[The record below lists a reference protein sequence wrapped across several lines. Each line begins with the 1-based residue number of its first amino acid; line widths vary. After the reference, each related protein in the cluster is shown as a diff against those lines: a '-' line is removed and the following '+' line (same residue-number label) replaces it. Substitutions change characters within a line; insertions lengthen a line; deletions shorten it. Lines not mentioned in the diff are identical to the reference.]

1 MSGRCRRICGS
12 RSSTVSAT
20 RCGASAGSRRRS
32 SCPTTIRAIARRR
45 EEDAIRAEEYE
56 HYRDAVSR
64 LTPKDRALIVA
75 RIEMQ
80 WSLAEIA
87 HRYGMPTVDA
97 ARMAVNRAVKRLST
111 DFAARGNKT
120 EQDQTA
126 DLEQDAELGRMHVM
140 CSGLCI
146 CASAFGSSR
155 VRSPV

>member
-1 MSGRCRRICGS
+1 MSGRCRPICGS
-12 RSSTVSAT
+12 RLSTVSAT
-20 RCGASAGSRRRS
+20 RCGASADSRRLLELPDDHPCDRTS
-32 SCPTTIRAIARRR
+32 P

-97 ARMAVNRAVKRLST
+97 AQDGGEPGGQAAVGGLRRARK
-111 DFAARGNKT
+111 
-120 EQDQTA
+120 
-126 DLEQDAELGRMHVM
+126 
-140 CSGLCI
+140 
-146 CASAFGSSR
+146 
-155 VRSPV
+155 